1 MSTNLVPTQSP
12 LIRTIK
18 LTISLHLFNKKK
30 RGMSEENVKEMTFYM
45 CLNGVIR
52 KRSEK
57 INLKNKSF
65 ICLMSLQMKENEI
78 YIFIK

>member
-1 MSTNLVPTQSP
+1 
-12 LIRTIK
+12 
-18 LTISLHLFNKKK
+18 
-30 RGMSEENVKEMTFYM
+30 MSEENVKEITFYM
-45 CLNGVIR
+45 GLNGVIR

-65 ICLMSLQMKENEI
+65 ICLMSLQMKENKI